1 MYKINFT
8 KVAVFLTHSRIIAP
22 PQSSVNH
29 VSHDNEP
36 QHVPVTTPERAHFA
50 AEGREANV
58 QTFAKILSDMTNRLA
73 KQNYIVTADLI
84 MYSLSSSQHLR
95 VVNVMLSHK
104 FMSLVVTDHSLL
116 ANVTHIT

>member
-1 MYKINFT
+1 M
-8 KVAVFLTHSRIIAP
+8 AVFLTHSSIIAP

-29 VSHDNEP
+29 VSHDHEP

-73 KQNYIVTADLI
+73 KQNYIVTADFICIL
-84 MYSLSSSQHLR
+84 YHQ
-95 VVNVMLSHK
+95 VNISVS
-104 FMSLVVTDHSLL
+104 
-116 ANVTHIT
+116 